1 MNQSLI
7 SEECSAFS
15 MKCCTGLC
23 PTPTLDYLPPTTP
36 HSTTPLSS
44 SYQSSQATPHHSPH
58 FTNCSHCYLEMQVH
72 DVVLRSLGTHCH
84 TGCRRGWVDK
94 QAGVLSGSCA
104 TAAVY
109 HKPAMVYLS
118 VCLQASCC
126 FLELDFLVGSSSS
139 LVFSKPIYP
148 NICMFFSLH
157 QTMN

>member
-1 MNQSLI
+1 MFGLFYEVLHWAVPN
-7 SEECSAFS
+7 AH
-15 MKCCTGLC
+15 TGL
-23 PTPTLDYLPPTTP
+23 PAPPP
-36 HSTTPLSS
+36 HSATPLSS
-44 SYQSSQATPHHSPH
+44 SYQSSQPTPHSLH

-84 TGCRRGWVDK
+84 IGCRRGRVDK

-104 TAAVY
+104 TTAVY

-148 NICMFFSLH
+148 NLCRFFSLH

>member
-1 MNQSLI
+1 MFGLFYEVLHWAVPN
-7 SEECSAFS
+7 AH
-15 MKCCTGLC
+15 TGL
-23 PTPTLDYLPPTTP
+23 PAPSHHPTLPPLYPAATKALNQPQHYL
-36 HSTTPLSS
+36 HL
-44 SYQSSQATPHHSPH
+44 
-58 FTNCSHCYLEMQVH
+58 TNCSHCYLEMQVH

-84 TGCRRGWVDK
+84 TGCRRGRVDK
-94 QAGVLSGSCA
+94 QAGVLSDSCA
-104 TAAVY
+104 TTAVY

-148 NICMFFSLH
+148 NICRFFSLH

>member
-23 PTPTLDYLPPTTP
+23 PTPTLDYLPPLSPTLPPLYPAATKALNQPP
-36 HSTTPLSS
+36 HS
-44 SYQSSQATPHHSPH
+44 HH
-58 FTNCSHCYLEMQVH
+58 FTNYSHCYLEMQVH

-94 QAGVLSGSCA
+94 QAGVLSDSCA
-104 TAAVY
+104 TTAVY
-109 HKPAMVYLS
+109 HKPAMLYLS

-126 FLELDFLVGSSSS
+126 FLDFV
-139 LVFSKPIYP
+139 VFHLL
-148 NICMFFSLH
+148 FFQSIFLMIVH
-157 QTMN
+157 ATLLSPQ

>member
-23 PTPTLDYLPPTTP
+23 PTPTLDYLPPTNP
-36 HSTTPLSS
+36 HSATPLS
-44 SYQSSQATPHHSPH
+44 SYQSSQPTLHSLH
-58 FTNCSHCYLEMQVH
+58 ITNCSHCYLEMQVH

-94 QAGVLSGSCA
+94 QAGVLSDSCA
-104 TAAVY
+104 TTAVY

-126 FLELDFLVGSSSS
+126 FLELDFLVGSSPS

-148 NICMFFSLH
+148 NICRFVSLH
-157 QTMN
+157 KTMN